1 MLEEIGPDLFDLA
14 VEADCMAAKVRNAR
28 CCDALRPCRS
38 CQFLRTS
45 VLARRIVIR
54 VPRVVR
60 RPPVLALAAPVTTP
74 ALPALLAS

>member
-1 MLEEIGPDLFDLA
+1 MLEKFGQDLFDLA
-14 VEADCMAAKVRNAR
+14 VEADCLAAKVRNAR

-60 RPPVLALAAPVTTP
+60 RRPVLALPTP
-74 ALPALLAS
+74 AAVPALLAS

>member
-1 MLEEIGPDLFDLA
+1 MLENFGQDLFDLA
-14 VEADCMAAKVRNAR
+14 VEADCLAAKVRNAR

-60 RPPVLALAAPVTTP
+60 RRPVRARPTP
-74 ALPALLAS
+74 ATVPAVPALLAS

>member
-1 MLEEIGPDLFDLA
+1 MLEKIGPDLFDLA
-14 VEADCMAAKVRNAR
+14 VEADCLAAKVRNAR

-45 VLARRIVIR
+45 VLARRFVIR
-54 VPRVVR
+54 VPRVLR
-60 RPPVLALAAPVTTP
+60 TRPVLALPARAETP

>member
-60 RPPVLALAAPVTTP
+60 RRPVLALAAPVAAP

>member
-60 RPPVLALAAPVTTP
+60 RRPVLALAAPVTAP

>member
-1 MLEEIGPDLFDLA
+1 MLEDSGPDLFDLA
-14 VEADCMAAKVRNAR
+14 VEADCLAAKVRNAR

-38 CQFLRTS
+38 CQLLRTS

-60 RPPVLALAAPVTTP
+60 RRPVLALPAPARTP
-74 ALPALLAS
+74 AVPALLAS